1 MNGIY
6 QPVITAYREKVNA
19 KAFFS
24 LDIGIGVGVLIQV
37 AHHGKESGLIS
48 VKAAPRMKAH
58 IRFSVL
64 FPSRDS
70 KENGRYSRC
79 YFKVG
84 EQLKF
89 FRVGWLKILREIL
102 FNLYLHRCTFHNYSF
117 FTISIAMR
125 SNSYRIFFWLFQFR
139 ESHSSPLI
147 SSPAYNNC
155 ASGIW

>member
-24 LDIGIGVGVLIQV
+24 LDIGIGVGMLIQV

-70 KENGRYSRC
+70 KENGRYSCC
-79 YFKVG
+79 YFKVR

-89 FRVGWLKILREIL
+89 FRIGWLKILGKIL
-102 FNLYLHRCTFHNYSF
+102 FNLDLHHYAF
-117 FTISIAMR
+117 
-125 SNSYRIFFWLFQFR
+125 L
-139 ESHSSPLI
+139 
-147 SSPAYNNC
+147 
-155 ASGIW
+155 

>member
-1 MNGIY
+1 MQSI
-6 QPVITAYREKVNA
+6 
-19 KAFFS
+19 FS

-102 FNLYLHRCTFHNYSF
+102 SISIFIAAP
-117 FTISIAMR
+117 FTITVFYDFDCNAEQFI
-125 SNSYRIFFWLFQFR
+125 SYILLVVPVSRI
-139 ESHSSPLI
+139 PLLT
-147 SSPAYNNC
+147 AYIITC
-155 ASGIW
+155 I